1 MGSSVGPRADAEVSD
16 QVLVTRLRQL
26 VVESDRFAEMF
37 GETRGIHRT
46 DLNALAVIMHADHA
60 GRSLSPGDLAGSLH
74 LSASTV
80 TALLDRLEA
89 AGHIRRERGTADRRR
104 VELRVNDRALD
115 VGRAFFAPLG
125 AEMGRVWA
133 EFGQAERLV
142 IERFLA
148 LSTEATVR
156 VRERLTAPDQH

>member
-1 MGSSVGPRADAEVSD
+1 MVGPRADAECTD
-16 QVLVTRLRQL
+16 QQLVTRLRQL

-74 LSASTV
+74 LSASAV

-89 AGHIRRERGTADRRR
+89 AGHIRRERGIADRRR

-125 AEMGRVWA
+125 AEMSRVWA
-133 EFGQAERLV
+133 EFGQSERR
-142 IERFLA
+142 IIDRFLA

-156 VRERLTAPDQH
+156 VREQLTAPDQH